1 MGRRDG
7 FRARKVLLGA
17 LACLIALLATGC
29 SGTISVQEEMGAAA
43 RPNIIFLL
51 MDDLNFATVQQM
63 PELRSSVIEEG
74 DSFQNTFISY
84 PLCCPSRATI
94 LTGLY
99 AHSGLRE
106 G

>member
-1 MGRRDG
+1 MTA
-7 FRARKVLLGA
+7 FF
-17 LACLIALLATGC
+17 ATGC
-29 SGTISVQEEMGAAA
+29 SGAIPAQEEMGAST

-74 DSFQNTFISY
+74 ASFQNTLISY

-94 LTGLY
+94 LTGL
-99 AHSGLRE
+99 
-106 G
+106 

>member
-1 MGRRDG
+1 M
-7 FRARKVLLGA
+7 LLGA
-17 LACLIALLATGC
+17 LACLTTLLAAGC
-29 SGTISVQEEMGAAA
+29 SGTTPVQEEPGAPT

-74 DSFQNTFISY
+74 ASFQNTFISY

-94 LTGLY
+94 LTGL
-99 AHSGLRE
+99 
-106 G
+106 